1 MPNKPKRIW
10 RRVNEARLN
19 NGIGATLQASVGLNQ
34 TASDVNA
41 AYSDLLNQQRF
52 SFSLQMPIVQWGA
65 RSADV
70 QAARAEQDRVASTA
84 RNAREQT
91 AQDAHFAALQLA
103 QSRRQLALAAKSDT
117 VAAKR
122 FEVAYNRYV
131 IGRIDMDN
139 LYVAQNEKDQALQQ
153 YVQSLRGYWLAYYR
167 LRRVTLYDFE
177 KGAALR

>member
-65 RSADV
+65 RSADL
-70 QAARAEQDRVASTA
+70 QAARAEQDRVTSIA

-91 AQDAHFAALQLA
+91 AQDAHFASPAA
-103 QSRRQLALAAKSDT
+103 GAVAAATGPRRQVRHRGCQTIRSC
-117 VAAKR
+117 
-122 FEVAYNRYV
+122 
-131 IGRIDMDN
+131 
-139 LYVAQNEKDQALQQ
+139 
-153 YVQSLRGYWLAYYR
+153 VQSLRDWTHRHG
-167 LRRVTLYDFE
+167 
-177 KGAALR
+177 